1 MSAPEEARTAQEAFQ
16 TLQAQ
21 FGGLADVADT
31 AIAIGRRVIAE
42 RDALLA
48 EVENAKL
55 CARHTPERDHNGVLC
70 RECANAEVVALR
82 RERDRLRKA
91 LASIAHYHY
100 DVMLDA
106 ERDLQG
112 VKEIARAAL
121 ADTADGPPRWQKITH
136 GRHCTCSAC
145 AREDWTQRR
154 LAPCGMHGS
163 SCPREYQPWGAPG
176 TYTDRQPAG
185 TADGPAACQCDAPRC
200 EREGCQDKPA

>member
-82 RERDRLRKA
+82 RERDRLREA
-91 LASIAHYHY
+91 LQRCLAANLATGEANRNSTEERAAYRHAS
-100 DVMLDA
+100 
-106 ERDLQG
+106 
-112 VKEIARAAL
+112 AAL
-121 ADTADGPPRWQKITH
+121 ADTADGRP
-136 GRHCTCSAC
+136 AC
-145 AREDWTQRR
+145 E
-154 LAPCGMHGS
+154 
-163 SCPREYQPWGAPG
+163 
-176 TYTDRQPAG
+176 
-185 TADGPAACQCDAPRC
+185 CDAPRC
-200 EREGCQDKPA
+200 EREGCQDKPT